1 MRQIRNFFTILMLS
15 RGVPMMLAGDEI
27 RRTQQ
32 GNNNPYNQNNEIS
45 WFDWSLIE
53 ANQDLLRFVQRLIAF
68 RKAHPT
74 LSRSY
79 FYRGEQNE
87 RGRRDITWHGTTL
100 DAPGF
105 DDPDGR
111 ALAFT
116 IAGFG
121 ASADLHVMMNMYWDA
136 LTFEIPAA
144 AGPEWHLVI
153 DTSAD
158 SPNDI
163 VDLDHAAQFAGT
175 TCRVGGRSIIVLGS
189 PVGS

>member
-1 MRQIRNFFTILMLS
+1 QAKHNEANGEGNRDGIDNNLTWNCGVEGPTADAESGRLRFRQIRNFFTILMLS
-15 RGVPMMLAGDEI
+15 RGVPMMLGGDEI

-105 DDPDGR
+105 DDPDGC

-121 ASADLHVMMNMYWDA
+121 ARAGL
-136 LTFEIPAA
+136 PAC
-144 AGPEWHLVI
+144 E
-153 DTSAD
+153 
-158 SPNDI
+158 
-163 VDLDHAAQFAGT
+163 
-175 TCRVGGRSIIVLGS
+175 
-189 PVGS
+189 